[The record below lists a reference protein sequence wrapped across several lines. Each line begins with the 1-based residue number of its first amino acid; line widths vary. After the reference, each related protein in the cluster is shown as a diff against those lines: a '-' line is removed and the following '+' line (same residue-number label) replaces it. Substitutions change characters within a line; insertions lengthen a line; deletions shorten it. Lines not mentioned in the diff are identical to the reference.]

1 MTKMKKFQWR
11 QNHQI
16 KKFLVVN
23 WLLTKY
29 VAKNIPQNP
38 RLTYTVL
45 KYFLCSSNAALIGKC
60 DSKKGQVMCD
70 MRINV
75 DQIVISIFLGSTTPM
90 LPMHAVYSP
99 CISHSNIIF
108 GQTVHSYS

>member
-1 MTKMKKFQWR
+1 MYSFQTHFGFTNVGSKVFPSRDIAFSFW
-11 QNHQI
+11 H
-16 KKFLVVN
+16 F
-23 WLLTKY
+23 WSWT
-29 VAKNIPQNP
+29 P
-38 RLTYTVL
+38 
-45 KYFLCSSNAALIGKC
+45 CSSNAALIGKC

>member
-1 MTKMKKFQWR
+1 MKKFQWR

-29 VAKNIPQNP
+29 VVNKNIPQNP

-90 LPMHAVYSP
+90 RAVYSP
-99 CISHSNIIF
+99 CISNIIF